1 MPPFSSR
8 LVVRN
13 LVTTADTAPFSFGVG
28 AGECLALLGNRGADL
43 SAVADVLVGQ
53 RPLLDGNVMVGGI
66 DVSGRPPL
74 TRMCGL
80 WGARD
85 PLFAHLTVFHNL
97 LFPLR
102 VRGIARAE
110 AADRAR
116 QAMALLGLE
125 GLGHV
130 RPAALDAEQ
139 VLRAGLARVMVC
151 APPVIV
157 LDDPFA
163 PLPADRRGMMRNF
176 LGRLIRARD
185 LCVVM
190 ATCDRD
196 DALVVGDR
204 IAFFDGAEHLQT
216 GAAADLFDRP
226 ACDRVATGFA
236 GANALTGRVSYIE
249 EDVAVIRLPDGLTVQ
264 AMAAPGLA
272 EDSLCT
278 VCVRPDRI
286 ATLFP
291 ARPGAMGSL
300 ATDDGESAMLPAVLV
315 DMRHMGTYIRMR
327 MRLSNGDELLVRR
340 PPLQIVCGVEPGRPA
355 LLAWQAGQAIA
366 FPFRHE
372 MR

>member
-13 LVTTADTAPFSFGVG
+13 FTALAGTRPFSFGVG
-28 AGECLALLGNRGADL
+28 AGECHALLGTRGEYLSIMADAL
-43 SAVADVLVGQ
+43 AGH
-53 RPLLDGNVMVGGI
+53 RPALDGNVVVGGI
-66 DVSGRPPL
+66 DVTDRPPL

-80 WGARD
+80 WSARD
-85 PLFAHLTVFHNL
+85 PLFAHMTVFANL

-110 AADRAR
+110 ATDRAR
-116 QAMALLGLE
+116 QAVALLGLE
-125 GLGHV
+125 GLEEL
-130 RPAALDAEQ
+130 RPAMLDEEQALR
-139 VLRAGLARVMVC
+139 VGLARVMVT

-163 PLPADRRGMMRNF
+163 ALPPDRRRSMRGF
-176 LGRLIRARD
+176 LGRLVRARD

-190 ATCDRD
+190 TTCDRD
-196 DALVVGDR
+196 DALVMAER
-204 IAFFDGAEHLQT
+204 IGFVHGPDLLQT
-216 GAAADLFDRP
+216 GTAADLFDRP
-226 ACDRVATGFA
+226 SCDRVATGFA
-236 GANALTGRVSYIE
+236 DANALTGRVEQIE
-249 EDVAVIRLPDGLTVQ
+249 EDVAVIHLPGGLTVQ
-264 AMAAPGLA
+264 AMAAPGLV

-291 ARPGAMGSL
+291 ARPGAMGGI
-300 ATDDGESAMLPAVLV
+300 AGEDGEPAMLPAVLV

-327 MRLSNGDELLVRR
+327 LRLSNGDEMLVRR

>member
-13 LVTTADTAPFSFGVG
+13 LVTATDAAPISFGVG
-28 AGECLALLGNRGADL
+28 AGECLALLGNRGGCL
-43 SAVADVLVGQ
+43 SAVADSLAGH
-53 RPLLDGNVMVGGI
+53 RPLLDGNVEVGGI

-80 WGARD
+80 WSARD
-85 PLFAHLTVFHNL
+85 PLFAHLTVFGNL

-102 VRGIARAE
+102 VRGVGRAD
-110 AADRAR
+110 AHARAR
-116 QAMALLGLE
+116 QAMALLGLDGME
-125 GLGHV
+125 EMF
-130 RPAALDAEQ
+130 PAALDAQ
-139 VLRAGLARVMVC
+139 QTLRAGLARVLVS

-163 PLPADRRGMMRNF
+163 ALSVDVRHAMRGF
-176 LGRLIRARD
+176 LGRLVRARD

-190 ATCDRD
+190 TTCDRE
-196 DALVVGDR
+196 DALAMGER
-204 IAFFDGAEHLQT
+204 IGLFDGPDLLQVGT
-216 GAAADLFDRP
+216 AADLFDRP

-236 GANALTGRVSYIE
+236 DANALTGRVATID
-249 EDVAVIRLPDGLTVQ
+249 EDVAIVRLPGELTVQ
-264 AMAAPGLA
+264 AMAAPGLE
-272 EDSLCT
+272 EDALCT

-291 ARPGAMGSL
+291 ARPGAMGMM
-300 ATDDGESAMLPAVLV
+300 AADDGEPAMLPAVLV
-315 DMRHMGTYIRMR
+315 DMRHMGSYIRMR
-327 MRLSNGDELLVRR
+327 LRLSNGKELLVRR
-340 PPLQIVCGVEPGRPA
+340 APLQIVCGVEPGRPA
-355 LLAWQAGQAIA
+355 LLAWQAAQAIA